1 MRFISI
7 LLLLI
12 AYQIDAQIYETDV
25 AIGLIS
31 GEEVYGRAKIP
42 NTPNRAIQLIESD
55 DLPRKIITAS
65 EIEYILVD
73 LLVTKKQRV
82 EGELVHEEKRFYITP
97 LNLGDEEKSKWI
109 YAVELIKGDLSYYG
123 YMMKATEPNYSTYY
137 NNFDS
142 DFPTTTSSINNKY
155 TFSCKRFLYMD
166 MFGSIHKS
174 SNRKATYLQ
183 KNAEILMPDCLN
195 LVKEIR
201 AQKRFIHGDIESY
214 ILRYN
219 QGCY

>member
-1 MRFISI
+1 MRFIFI
-7 LLLLI
+7 FLLLI
-12 AYQIDAQIYETDV
+12 VCQIDAQIYETDV

-42 NTPNRAIQLIESD
+42 NTPNRPIQLIESD
-55 DLPRKIITAS
+55 DLPKKIITAA
-65 EIEYILVD
+65 EIEYIIVD

-82 EGELVHEEKRFYITP
+82 EGELVHEDKRFYIKP
-97 LNLGDEEKSKWI
+97 LNLGDEEKPKWI

-123 YMMKATEPNYSTYY
+123 YMMKATEPSYDTRYS
-137 NNFDS
+137 NINS
-142 DFPTTTSSINNKY
+142 EFPTITTFRNNKY
-155 TFSCKRFLYMD
+155 TFLCKRFLYMD

-183 KNAEILMPDCLN
+183 INAEILMPDCLN

-201 AQKRFIHGDIESY
+201 AQKRFKQGDIESY